1 MGRFEQQLLRFQRE
15 GAGRCN
21 LGRSKQDTGHRGEK
35 AGWHQ
40 GPCDR
45 ELRLATL
52 LPVTDEQSR
61 QQGWEDKNKKS
72 ST

>member
-1 MGRFEQQLLRFQRE
+1 
-15 GAGRCN
+15 
-21 LGRSKQDTGHRGEK
+21 RGEK

-45 ELRLATL
+45 ELRLATP